1 MSNRTENKTDPETK
15 PANPSSNMLKSPQ
28 RQARKN
34 VEAITKL
41 EEQAIHNRTPIEHAA
56 DVITRSAGS
65 TPFIIFH
72 LLWFGAWISINTG
85 LLPAIKPF
93 DPFPFSFLTLVV
105 SLEAI
110 FLSLLVLMA
119 QNRMTKE
126 ADKRA
131 HLDLQINLLAEQEGT
146 VMLKL
151 LQKICEHL
159 GIEAEG
165 DEALQEMIEETD
177 VHQLAE
183 ELEEKLPNQ
192 K

>member
-1 MSNRTENKTDPETK
+1 MSNRAAKKPHQNTGEQNASPE
-15 PANPSSNMLKSPQ
+15 PRQSSQP
-28 RQARKN
+28 QARKN
-34 VEAITKL
+34 VETITKL
-41 EEQAIHNRTPIEHAA
+41 EARAIHSRTPVEHAA
-56 DVITRSAGS
+56 DLITKFAGS
-65 TPFIIFH
+65 TPFIILHIF
-72 LLWFGAWISINTG
+72 WFGIWILANMG
-85 LLPAIKPF
+85 LLPGVKIF

-131 HLDLQINLLAEQEGT
+131 HLDLQINMLAEQQNT

-151 LQKICEHL
+151 LQKLCEQMGL
-159 GIEAEG
+159 EAAS
-165 DEALQEMIEETD
+165 DEILQEMIEETD

-192 K
+192 

>member
-1 MSNRTENKTDPETK
+1 MSSSAGDITDKKDGRENTASKTVK
-15 PANPSSNMLKSPQ
+15 PL

-34 VEAITKL
+34 IETITRL
-41 EEQAIHNRTPIEHAA
+41 EEQAIHSRTPIEHAA
-56 DVITRSAGS
+56 DAITKFAGS
-65 TPFIIFH
+65 LPVIVFH
-72 LLWFGAWISINTG
+72 VLWFGAWIIINAG
-85 LLPAIKPF
+85 LVPGLAPF

-146 VMLKL
+146 KVLKL
-151 LQKICEHL
+151 LREICEHL
-159 GIEAEG
+159 GIEAES
-165 DEALQEMIEETD
+165 DEVMREMAEETD
-177 VHQLAE
+177 VHQLAA

-192 K
+192 